1 MAQEPKTTVDYEAL
15 YYEAAGRAVDYAQRN
30 GELTA
35 ELEIEKRLHA
45 EKCELLEQMRTLA
58 DYKQERLERREGE
71 RRLIPTQV
79 FGRRNSVFDRR
90 RQLIGSWRES

>member
-45 EKCELLEQMRTLA
+45 EKCELLEQSRTLA
-58 DYKQERLERREGE
+58 DY
-71 RRLIPTQV
+71 
-79 FGRRNSVFDRR
+79 
-90 RQLIGSWRES
+90 RQGSSSGA